1 MNVNYKIDEVDK
13 QILEYLV
20 DNTRMPF
27 TEIAKKML
35 VSAGTIHVRVKKM
48 EEAGLIK
55 GTSLDI
61 DYNILGYSFIAY
73 VGVLLT
79 KSSKTQSVV
88 EKLRKIPNVVE
99 VSVISGKH
107 NIFCKILAKDTG
119 DAKDILFKIDEIP
132 EILRT
137 ESIISLEESINDR
150 NRLLHSIFKKH

>member
-1 MNVNYKIDEVDK
+1 MNPKYKIDEIDK

-55 GTSLDI
+55 GTILDI
-61 DYNILGYSFIAY
+61 DYNTLGYSFVAY

-79 KSSKTQSVV
+79 KSSKTQNVID
-88 EKLRKIPNVVE
+88 KLREIPNVVGA
-99 VSVISGKH
+99 SVISGKH
-107 NIFCKILAKDTG
+107 NIFCKLLARDTS
-119 DAKDILFKIDEIP
+119 DAKDILYKIDEIP
-132 EILRT
+132 EVLRT
-137 ESIISLEESINDR
+137 ESIISLEEAISDR
-150 NRLLHSIFKKH
+150 NRLLHSIFKNY